1 MSKDDSVATRILDLK
16 REKPN
21 EEWKVSDSE
30 MAMDQLMDLFVKGE
44 GKTLNK
50 EANFDYLAYFFAD
63 VARVGEHSAISSKKN
78 RSFTLSSSFPPIL
91 TIKQPLFRKSLI
103 GNSNADYGLFLCLTR
118 CIAS

>member
-1 MSKDDSVATRILDLK
+1 MLLTNMSKDDSVATRILDLK
-16 REKPN
+16 REKPK

-63 VARVGEHSAISSKKN
+63 VARVGK
-78 RSFTLSSSFPPIL
+78 RSICLYFIRIVSLHITMIFFSFSHP
-91 TIKQPLFRKSLI
+91 
-103 GNSNADYGLFLCLTR
+103 G
-118 CIAS
+118 

>member
-1 MSKDDSVATRILDLK
+1 MLLTNMSKDDSVATTILDLK
-16 REKPN
+16 REKPK

-63 VARVGEHSAISSKKN
+63 VARVGEHSEYSYNFVPSPSA
-78 RSFTLSSSFPPIL
+78 
-91 TIKQPLFRKSLI
+91 
-103 GNSNADYGLFLCLTR
+103 
-118 CIAS
+118 